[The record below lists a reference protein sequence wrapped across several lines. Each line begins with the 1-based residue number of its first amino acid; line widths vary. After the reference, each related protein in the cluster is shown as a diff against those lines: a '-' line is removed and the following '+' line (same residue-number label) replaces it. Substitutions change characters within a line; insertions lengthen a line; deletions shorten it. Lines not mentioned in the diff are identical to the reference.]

1 MEKTLLLFGASGRI
15 GQVIARRAAEAGYRL
30 LAPSHADGPL
40 EDAGRVSDLVLHS
53 GAQVVINAAAV
64 SRLEACEDD
73 PLHTHLVNA
82 VAPAAM
88 ALACRHTGAR
98 FLHLS
103 TDYVLEG
110 HRAGLK
116 DESTRCKPLNVYG
129 ESKREA
135 EFAVAEAFAESLI
148 VRVSWVCGNP
158 AKPGFIEQTLERALA
173 GEPLAAIADQYSLPT
188 DAEDVARGLL
198 ALAETEARGVFQL
211 CAGGAPV
218 SRRDCAILALREAV
232 RLGLLPALPDVA
244 PQQLRRV
251 PFFRAPRPQHT
262 AMNHAKLTSLG
273 IPLPTTEAAIAA
285 MVARFAEHRMSRP
298 APCPC

>member
-1 MEKTLLLFGASGRI
+1 MGNENKLLLFGASGRI
-15 GQVIARRAAEAGYRL
+15 GQVIARRAAEQGYCL
-30 LAPSHADGPL
+30 LAPTHAECPL
-40 EDAGRVSDLVLHS
+40 EAAERVSDLVLHS

-73 PLHTHLVNA
+73 PLQAHLINA

-135 EFAVAEAFAESLI
+135 EFAVAEAFPESVI

-158 AKPGFIEQTLERALA
+158 AKPGFIEQMLARAEA

-188 DAEDVARGLL
+188 DAEDVARVLL
-198 ALAETEARGVFQL
+198 ALAESDARGVFQL
-211 CAGGAPV
+211 CAGGAPM
-218 SRRDCAILALREAV
+218 SRFDCALIALQEAV
-232 RLGLLPALPDVA
+232 RLGLLPAVPAVE
-244 PQQLRRV
+244 PQRLKSV

-262 AMNHAKLTSLG
+262 AMNNAKLRALG
-273 IPLPTTEAAIAA
+273 FSLPTASSALRA
-285 MVARFAEHRMSRP
+285 MVGRYAGQG
-298 APCPC
+298 

>member
-1 MEKTLLLFGASGRI
+1 MGTEKNLLLFGASGRI
-15 GQVIARRAAEAGYRL
+15 GQVIARRAAERGYRL
-30 LAPSHADGPL
+30 LAPSHAECPL
-40 EDAGRVSDLVLHS
+40 ENAERVSDLVLHS
-53 GAQVVINAAAV
+53 GAQLVINAAAV
-64 SRLEACEDD
+64 SRLEDCEDD
-73 PLHTHLVNA
+73 PLHAHLVNA

-135 EFAVAEAFAESLI
+135 EFAIAEAFAESVI

-158 AKPGFIEQTLERALA
+158 DKPGFLEQVLARALIGA
-173 GEPLAAIADQYSLPT
+173 PLAAIADQYSLPT

-211 CAGGAPV
+211 CAGGAPM
-218 SRRDCAILALREAV
+218 SRRECALIALSEAV
-232 RLGLLPALPDVA
+232 RLGLLPELPDVA
-244 PQQLRRV
+244 PQRLKNV
-251 PFFRAPRPQHT
+251 PFFRAVRPQHT
-262 AMNHAKLTSLG
+262 AMNNAKLRTLG
-273 IPLPTTEAAIAA
+273 IPLPTAEEAIRAIVGRWAA
-285 MVARFAEHRMSRP
+285 AHK
-298 APCPC
+298 

>member
-1 MEKTLLLFGASGRI
+1 MEKEKTLLLFGASGRI
-15 GQVIARRAAEAGYRL
+15 GQVIARRAAEQGYRL
-30 LAPSHADGPL
+30 LAPAHADCPL
-40 EDAGRVSDLVLHS
+40 EDAECVSDLVLHS

-73 PLHTHLVNA
+73 PLHAHLVNA

-135 EFAVAEAFAESLI
+135 EFAIAEAFAESVI

-188 DAEDVARGLL
+188 DAEDAARGLL
-198 ALAETEARGVFQL
+198 ALAETDVHGVFQL
-211 CAGGAPV
+211 CAGGAPMT
-218 SRRDCAILALREAV
+218 RHDCALIALREAV
-232 RLGLLPALPDVA
+232 RLGLLPELPAVE
-244 PQQLRRV
+244 PQRLKNV
-251 PFFRAPRPQHT
+251 SFFRALRPQHT
-262 AMNHAKLTSLG
+262 AMNNGKLRAQGLF
-273 IPLPTTEAAIAA
+273 LPSAEEAIRTMTRRWAA
-285 MVARFAEHRMSRP
+285 AQQG
-298 APCPC
+298 C

>member
-1 MEKTLLLFGASGRI
+1 MGTEKKLLLFGASGRI
-15 GQVIARRAAEAGYRL
+15 GQVIARRAAEQGYLL
-30 LAPSHADGPL
+30 LAPSHADCPL
-40 EDAGRVSDLVLHS
+40 EDAERVSDLVLHC

-73 PLHTHLVNA
+73 PLHAHLVNA

-110 HRAGLK
+110 YRAGLK

-135 EFAVAEAFAESLI
+135 EFAIAEAFAESVI

-158 AKPGFIEQTLERALA
+158 EKPGFIEQTLERARA
-173 GEPLAAIADQYSLPT
+173 GETLAAIADQYSLPT

-198 ALAETEARGVFQL
+198 ALAETETRGVFQL
-211 CAGGAPV
+211 CAGGAPM
-218 SRRDCAILALREAV
+218 SRHDVALIALREAV
-232 RLGLLPALPDVA
+232 RLGLLSELPAVE
-244 PQQLRRV
+244 PQRLKSV
-251 PFFRAPRPQHT
+251 SFFRAARPQHT
-262 AMNHAKLTSLG
+262 AMNNAKLRALG
-273 IPLPTTEAAIAA
+273 LPLPTAEESICAMTQRWVAA
-285 MVARFAEHRMSRP
+285 HQG
-298 APCPC
+298 C